1 MLRIHNRF
9 RPAGLL
15 LLAALGSLLIGCGG
29 DGGTAPTNGDL
40 ERMEGSWQG
49 TEFRLTSVNPP
60 TRTFELIEAGGTFRL
75 DIQASGRYAA
85 TLTLGGEI
93 GTESGRFAL
102 SGSTFTQTPTNP
114 PGPPV
119 TGTWSMPNANSL
131 ILDGTIEFAFGESP
145 EPATAHIELVRR

>member
-1 MLRIHNRF
+1 MRR
-9 RPAGLL
+9 GLV
-15 LLAALGSLLIGCGG
+15 LLAVGAAVLVGCGG
-29 DGGTAPTNGDL
+29 DSGTTPPNGDL
-40 ERMEGSWQG
+40 EQMEGSWQG

-60 TRTFELIEAGGTFRL
+60 ARTFELIESGGSFRL

-93 GTESGRFAL
+93 GTESGLFVL
-102 SGSTFTQTPTNP
+102 NGNTFTQTPTNP

-119 TGTWSMPNANSL
+119 SGTWSMPNANSL
-131 ILDGTIEFAFGESP
+131 ILDGNIEFDFDFSGSP